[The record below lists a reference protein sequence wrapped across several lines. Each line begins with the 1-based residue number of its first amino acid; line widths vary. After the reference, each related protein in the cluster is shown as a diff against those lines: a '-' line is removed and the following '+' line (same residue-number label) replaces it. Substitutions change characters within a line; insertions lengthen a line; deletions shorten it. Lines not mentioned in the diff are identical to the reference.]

1 MVVETYTFAPLDK
14 EKYIRFVR
22 VADREGNCST
32 LSL

>member
-22 VADREGNCST
+22 VADREGE
-32 LSL
+32 L